1 MGLFTNTAAMLFLLI
16 TEQLEQVFTSQ
27 SYYVRAVDCL
37 SAVVPC
43 MLLDSVY
50 LQYITNYV
58 SGGKKCNW
66 KFA

>member
-1 MGLFTNTAAMLFLLI
+1 MGLFTDTVAMLFLLI

-27 SYYVRAVDCL
+27 SYYVRALDCL

-58 SGGKKCNW
+58 LGEKM
-66 KFA
+66 